1 MSLRLM
7 SIIKGPLLLK
17 TPFYYYSAFLF
28 CFFFFFFFFF
38 QNAQVIISLGFPNTP
53 ERQAGDNF
61 IL

>member
-17 TPFYYYSAFLF
+17 TPCYYYSAFVF
-28 CFFFFFFFFF
+28 CFFFF

-53 ERQAGDNF
+53 ERQASDNF